1 MSILEVQHLNKH
13 FKTFSL
19 QDITI
24 QLEKGCIMGFIGEN
38 GSGKTTTIKLL
49 LNGLPKDSGEIKL
62 FGLDHIENEVAVK
75 EKLGYVP
82 ADDYFTDNA
91 TLASHVK
98 ALKPFYQTWDEDFF
112 QTIAKTWN
120 LPPNQKMYEFS
131 KGMKTKAMLA
141 LALAHRPQ
149 LLILDE
155 PTVGLDPSARLEVL
169 DILREFVADGERSVF
184 LSTHIT
190 TDLDKI
196 ADYITLIHQGTIRE
210 SLSIDH
216 LQEKYALVEGNLS
229 QLQTHKEIFIG
240 IRKGDIRFE
249 GLLLRENALKYFNS
263 EQIKVPNIENLLT
276 LFTCGIQHENNN
288 PILKR
293 L

>member
-62 FGLDHIENEVAVK
+62 FGLDHIVNEVAVK

-82 ADDYFTDNA
+82 ADDYFTDSA
-91 TLASHVK
+91 TLASHAK
-98 ALKPFYQTWDEDFF
+98 ALKPFYKTWDEDFF
-112 QTIAKTWN
+112 QTIVETWN
-120 LPPNQKMYEFS
+120 LPQSQKMHEFS

-276 LFTCGIQHENNN
+276 LLTYGIQNENNN
-288 PILKR
+288 PILKG